1 MRRTVLLACF
11 VVVPLC
17 TLDCSPAAQAGS
29 LAPRALNPQPIPPGR
44 LKSLNPQPIPPGRQ
58 QRRHVMKRRH

>member
-1 MRRTVLLACF
+1 MRRTVLFACF
-11 VVVPLC
+11 AVLPLC
-17 TLDCSPAAQAGS
+17 TLDYSTVAQAGS
-29 LAPRALNPQPIPPGR
+29 LAPKALNPQPIPPGR